1 MSIEM
6 TDAAMT
12 AVKEAMKA
20 EAVNEKEVYLRVGVR
35 SGGCSGIGYV
45 LAFDDQVRS
54 GDSLVE
60 KDGIRML
67 IDGASTPLLAGA
79 TIDYSSGPY
88 EEGFVFL
95 NPNVEGK
102 EGGCACGGSCD
113 C

>member
-1 MSIEM
+1 MSIEI

-20 EAVNEKEVYLRVGVR
+20 EAVSEREIYLRVGVR

-54 GDSLVE
+54 GDSLVV

-67 IDGASTPLLAGA
+67 IDDASGPLLAGA
-79 TIDYSSGPY
+79 TIDYSSGPN

-95 NPNVEGK
+95 NPNIEGAK
-102 EGGCACGGSCD
+102 GGCACGGSCD